1 MEGPTK
7 KSNNHSVE
15 YYIQLLGTPSTE
27 YLDQHLRQLAQKN
40 KVVITPIVKA
50 IPADEETEKF
60 LQDFREKYLQKYKHI
75 DKEIRAEYTY
85 NLVSED
91 NVVENILI
99 SNIGHLQTRWL
110 GWSGALFLS
119 ITCLGGI
126 PTFGDF
132 QRFFCFIYF

>member
-1 MEGPTK
+1 MHTWK
-7 KSNNHSVE
+7 THNHSVE

-27 YLDQHLRQLAQKN
+27 YLTHHLRQLAQKN
-40 KVVITPIVKA
+40 QVVITPIVKA

-99 SNIGHLQTRWL
+99 SNTDEALQTRWL
-110 GWSGALFLS
+110 GWSGTLFLL

-126 PTFGDF
+126 PIFGDF
-132 QRFFCFIYF
+132 QRFFCSIYF